1 MNENIMENY
10 SELIKI
16 NEDLK
21 AEIARP
27 KEARNPKL

>member
-1 MNENIMENY
+1 MNENIMENN

-21 AEIARP
+21 AEIARH